1 MEYKLTDHGDD
12 DYIQSPIYGNSPMPE
27 ELSSKMEAS
36 DTNIYTLFFTALEGG
51 YQHEEPTEYVTFS
64 RNK

>member
-12 DYIQSPIYGNSPMPE
+12 NYIQSPIYGNSPMPE

-51 YQHEEPTEYVTFS
+51 YQLEEPTEYVTFS